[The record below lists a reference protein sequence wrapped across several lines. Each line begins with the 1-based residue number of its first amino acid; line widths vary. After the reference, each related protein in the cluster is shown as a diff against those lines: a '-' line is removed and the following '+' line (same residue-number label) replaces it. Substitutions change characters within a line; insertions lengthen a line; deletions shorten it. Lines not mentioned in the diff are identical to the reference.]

1 MHASLS
7 TLSLNAIPDPSA
19 LLQRISTGVA
29 GLGDM
34 TVAAHTIAWG
44 SLLAGLLLWLFG
56 HKLIKPIFALAGLVG
71 GAMTIGTI
79 IHPMLP
85 EQVLGAPSAWAALA
99 IGGVFGLLAGF
110 VLYRFAMAFAG
121 GIVFATVGLLGAAAY
136 VHHSSGN
143 LPSLID
149 SFTAPTPPATPSE
162 SASPGSPAASERQAA
177 LWLAAW
183 QAEQTAPPGEGV
195 SKVLSSPEAQKAA
208 DAIAEFAATA
218 RERASAIGADL
229 KAKFDALAPR
239 DQLIISGG
247 GVLGGL
253 IGLLAGL
260 VKPKKTAA
268 ILSALLGSAI
278 ALVSLTWTSR
288 EYDLP
293 FASYL
298 QHTPMRWLGLWL
310 ITAGVGLA
318 IQLSMM
324 KKLPPPPV
332 ASGDKPAPNKPA

>member
-1 MHASLS
+1 MHP
-7 TLSLNAIPDPSA
+7 TLTNLHAIPDPAS
-19 LLQRISTGVA
+19 LLQRASAGVA
-29 GLGDM
+29 GLTDM
-34 TVAAHTIAWG
+34 TMAAHTIAWG
-44 SLLAGLLLWLFG
+44 TLIAGLLLWLFG
-56 HKLIKPIFALAGLVG
+56 HKLIKPMFALAGLIG
-71 GAMTIGTI
+71 GALTIGTL

-85 EQVLGAPSAWAALA
+85 EAVFGAPSAWAALA
-99 IGGVFGLLAGF
+99 IGGIFGLLAGF

-121 GIVFATVGLLGAAAY
+121 GIVFASVGLLGAAAY
-136 VHHSSGN
+136 VHHASGS

-149 SFTAPTPPATPSE
+149 SFTAPATPSE
-162 SASPGSPAASERQAA
+162 SDTPAPSSPAAYERQAA

-183 QAEQTAPPGEGV
+183 QADKAAPTSGEGV

-208 DAIAEFAATA
+208 DALAEFSATA
-218 RERASAIGADL
+218 RERATAIATDL

-239 DQLIISGG
+239 DQLIIAGG
-247 GVLGGL
+247 GILGGL

-293 FASYL
+293 IESYL
-298 QHTPMRWLGLWL
+298 QHTPMRWLGIWL

-318 IQLSMM
+318 IQLMMM

-332 ASGDKPAPNKPA
+332 ASGEKPAQDRPI